1 MSNILDIPQVPTF
14 DPGNLQNDLHIGFG
28 TDISQRFK
36 AARWTDETHAK
47 KTFPDNVDAEIGAYL
62 NAFSVENQAYVIA
75 QKSQIVKQ
83 RTQVD
88 HERDA
93 LYKEVRKT
101 VDTFATLSIFPA
113 KQSGR
118 PPDAARDA
126 EVQDRP
132 RRRHQGPDRGHRAVA
147 RGADGELPAG
157 AGRPR
162 AGHL

>member
-36 AARWTDETHAK
+36 AARWTDETHTK

-113 KQSGR
+113 KQSAVASG
-118 PPDAARDA
+118 A
-126 EVQDRP
+126 RP
-132 RRRHQGPDRGHRAVA
+132 RSKVLPLGPGPKIKFL
-147 RGADGELPAG
+147 G
-157 AGRPR
+157 
-162 AGHL
+162 